1 VRWISHGLKKL
12 KIIYWAVN
20 AIGKRWVEIEVKN
33 TETVLLIGPQT
44 VQMKDGPESK
54 QVTQRQWIH
63 ALVTGHFFKKMSISM
78 N

>member
-1 VRWISHGLKKL
+1 VLWISHGLKKV
-12 KIIYWAVN
+12 KMIYWAVN
-20 AIGKRWVEIEVKN
+20 AIDKRWVEIEVNN
-33 TETVLLIGPQT
+33 TKIVILIGLQT
-44 VQMKDGPESK
+44 AQMKDGPESK

>member
-1 VRWISHGLKKL
+1 VQWISHGLKKV